1 MKHWIRK
8 FSLAVAGIRHGMRG
22 QTSFAVHM
30 PIALAVIVLAVAL
43 RCPLWQWCALLLCIG
58 LVLAAELANSA
69 IEELAAGLCREHN
82 EHVGRALDIASGAVL
97 VASIVSA
104 MVGSLIFIAQTV
116 ALF

>member
-1 MKHWIRK
+1 MKYWIRK
-8 FSLAVAGIRHGMRG
+8 FRLAALGIRHGIRG
-22 QTSFAVHM
+22 QTSFAVHV
-30 PIALAVIVLAVAL
+30 PIAFVVIVFAIVL

-97 VASIVSA
+97 VASIVSGTIGA
-104 MVGSLIFIAQTV
+104 IIFIAQI
-116 ALF
+116 AAFY